1 MKGGQ
6 LKKKIIQQQKNLEE
20 KESNEDSQEDYEERE
35 QFNNKPS
42 EQVKLT
48 TQELN
53 EDMPSKM
60 LCPVNP

>member
-1 MKGGQ
+1 VKGGQ

-20 KESNEDSQEDYEERE
+20 KESNEDSQEDLEERE

-48 TQELN
+48 A
-53 EDMPSKM
+53 
-60 LCPVNP
+60 